1 MTVLRARL
9 KGINTEKALEP
20 RLVPGEGDFRRHM
33 RSESQG
39 REVTVLVV
47 KWGYLLLENASVSLV
62 LVLGL

>member
-9 KGINTEKALEP
+9 KGISTEKALEP
-20 RLVPGEGDFRRHM
+20 RLVPGEDDFRRHR

-47 KWGYLLLENASVSLV
+47 KWG
-62 LVLGL
+62 